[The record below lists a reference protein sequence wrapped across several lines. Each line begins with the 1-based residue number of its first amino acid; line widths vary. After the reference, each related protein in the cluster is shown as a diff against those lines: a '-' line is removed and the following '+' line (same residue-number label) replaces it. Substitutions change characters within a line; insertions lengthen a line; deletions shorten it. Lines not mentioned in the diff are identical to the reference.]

1 MGIIASQLSIAIVD
15 DERSV
20 RTSLARLLR
29 SSGMHAEVFSSG
41 SEFSERLSTGSWQV
55 VLLDIHMP
63 GLTGFELLKLIQEE
77 RPELCVIMITG
88 YEGPD
93 VRRHA
98 FEAGAKGFLLKPFA
112 YSELFDTLQKL
123 CDHSAQMPA

>member
-1 MGIIASQLSIAIVD
+1 
-15 DERSV
+15 
-20 RTSLARLLR
+20 
-29 SSGMHAEVFSSG
+29 
-41 SEFSERLSTGSWQV
+41 
-55 VLLDIHMP
+55 
-63 GLTGFELLKLIQEE
+63 
-77 RPELCVIMITG
+77 MITG